1 MIKKVENNVP
11 DVTVTETQIISL
23 IADNVTKLTIADPVI
38 MSKTP
43 EKQRRINTSLLDEIF
58 EETFTLESG
67 GLLQLED
74 Y

>member
-1 MIKKVENNVP
+1 MIKKVENNTS
-11 DVTVTETQIISL
+11 DVTETETQIINL
-23 IADNVTKLTIADPVI
+23 IADNVNKLIIADPKI

-43 EKQRRINTSLLDEIF
+43 EKQRRINTLLLDEIF
-58 EETFTLESG
+58 EERFTLESG